1 MRLLRTVQRAFHNAS
16 NQTLRHLA
24 LALAAL
30 LAHGHIAHAAQFVEV
45 RDGNTEIAQ
54 VSIKDQTRVA
64 LSGGKILEVLGD
76 VFDKDKNP
84 AGRFSVFPDA
94 QAGEVYVRPRFDGTM
109 YRPATLTFKTDAGK
123 FDLLLQ
129 PLDMPAD
136 PIIMRNMGKAQP
148 KGKQAQLISAATDPV
163 RATPP
168 EFNSPSYLRTIKG
181 WMLAMATNQA
191 PESLD
196 VRQLHQD
203 IKLWKDV
210 IFTLDDEWVGRT
222 LVGDRFTLKNNS
234 ANPLVLDEREFYKPG
249 VLAVTVQK
257 HQVDPGTETA
267 IWILR
272 NKTDRD

>member
-1 MRLLRTVQRAFHNAS
+1 MTLSNLSHISLKICFFSVASFIAFANNAFS
-16 NQTLRHLA
+16 
-24 LALAAL
+24 
-30 LAHGHIAHAAQFVEV
+30 AQFVDV
-45 RDGNTEIAQ
+45 RDGDTEIAQ
-54 VSIKDQTRVA
+54 VSIKDQTRIT

-84 AGRFSVFPDA
+84 AGRFSVYPDA

-123 FDLLLQ
+123 FDVLLQ

-148 KGKQAQLISAATDPV
+148 KGKQGQLAAAATDPV

-168 EFNSPSYLRTIKG
+168 EFNSPSYIRTIKG
-181 WMLAMATNQA
+181 WMLAMATNHA

-196 VRQLHQD
+196 VRQVHQE

-210 IFTLDDEWVGRT
+210 RFVLDDEWVGRA
-222 LVGDRFTLKNNS
+222 LVGDRFTLRNNS
-234 ANPLVLDEREFYKPG
+234 ANALVLDEREFYKPG
-249 VLAVTVQK
+249 VLAVTVQR
-257 HQVDPGTETA
+257 HQIDPGGDTA